1 MELLIL
7 LIVIAFLAGLI
18 LGPAGFFKAQQAGQK
33 IASLEHQVKRLSIDL
48 REVRSLYFKLRETVH
63 PKGFKP
69 ETSPG
74 AGSLA
79 AAEDVLPEQREE
91 QTTQE
96 ADEPVIE
103 EVIAEPASTLE
114 RISELKENQDQAE
127 PAVEGSAAH
136 IPDEAAAVP
145 EFVAAVEPSTATE
158 PVCEVQPLAEQK
170 PATVAA
176 TRRLTIEEV
185 LAGKVFV
192 WVGAVALVLTAAF
205 LLKLGFDSGV
215 ITEPV
220 RVIAAGIFGVVLWC
234 VGEWARSRVGLIAQ
248 ALCGAA
254 VAVLYATVLAGH
266 NLYGLFGANGEM
278 IAFSMMGLITGVAIT
293 LSLRH
298 GPAVA
303 ILGMLGGFML
313 PPMLAQGFGGPSA
326 GMVLYLLAIE
336 IGVLAVTGKRG
347 WFGISA
353 MTLVFSVA
361 WSLGYTLIGDHPA
374 ERTLTAFL
382 VIGTAAAYIFQ
393 AARIHRDPE
402 TSKGLRQRVLGLSIA
417 ATCSAIGISALL
429 AIQGEYAPRDLGM
442 LWVVAAGTLILARL
456 DARQIAMPFVAMAL
470 SLLVLFTRAAVSLPD
485 PPTDTAITIG
495 ACFGGLF
502 LIGGYVFMCTSPHRR
517 LFAVMTAIAGPCFYG
532 LVVFAGS
539 EAFGVRDAWWPYTLS
554 LAGLYALGSVPM
566 LLKRKA
572 EHDWPIALFA
582 ALSFVLVCVTLMQVL
597 DHPRLA
603 VSLALAAAVGALVDL
618 KLYIRPL
625 RVAAC
630 GAAVVSA
637 VLLVVPGPFDIEIG
651 KTVIFNNLLP
661 MYLLPA
667 IAFGVIAWCA
677 AKAGSSGTARRMI
690 NLCCATIAALLF
702 VLTRHAFHPYDF
714 MHEGFVLFE
723 WATVGCVLLLAS
735 MVGLVAAKQFKLEAV
750 RNSAVVTAGL
760 GAVIAVIGGFGPSN
774 PLFDPGVYGSPW
786 LVLQM
791 FGLYIAP
798 AVLMWLWSRHAS
810 TTSDSTLKPA
820 MQMGSITLIAVFVA
834 LQVRNAFHPGDL
846 NAVLVTPYECATYG
860 LAWVALGCALHFF
873 SARSGLPQVT
883 GQSGRTVFGM
893 GLAVLLLGNVL
904 ILNPLWHRASV
915 GVIPAFNGLWYLFGP
930 TILILVLLA
939 RHARRHDRPQQAKL
953 AGFTAIALA
962 FMLLS
967 MFVRHGFSGDGLVL
981 LAGSLSS
988 AERYAYSLVW
998 VLFGGVL
1005 LVTGVLT
1012 RLDTLRY
1019 GSLAVLLLAVGK
1031 VFLIDTANLD
1041 NLYRVFSFFGLGV
1054 TLVGLGYL
1062 YQRLVFR
1069 RPRHTNGLQAS

>member
-18 LGPAGFFKAQQAGQK
+18 LGPVGFFKAQHAGQK
-33 IASLEHQVKRLSIDL
+33 IASLESQVERLSIDL

-74 AGSLA
+74 IGSLTA
-79 AAEDVLPEQREE
+79 VEDVLPERQEE
-91 QTTQE
+91 HKTRE
-96 ADEPVIE
+96 ADEPAIE
-103 EVIAEPASTLE
+103 EVVAEPTSTLE
-114 RISELKENQDQAE
+114 RLRELKENQDQAE
-127 PAVEGSAAH
+127 PAVEESAAR
-136 IPDEAAAVP
+136 IPDEAEALP
-145 EFVAAVEPSTATE
+145 ELVAAVEPSTAIE
-158 PVCEVQPLAEQK
+158 PVCDIQPPAEQK
-170 PATVAA
+170 PATAA
-176 TRRLTIEEV
+176 PTRRLTVEEI

-192 WVGAVALVLTAAF
+192 WIGAIALVLTAAF
-205 LLKLGFDSGV
+205 LLKIGFEENI

-266 NLYGLFGANGEM
+266 SLYGLFGANGEL
-278 IAFSMMGLITGVAIT
+278 IAFSMMAVVTGVAIT

-313 PPMLAQGFGGPSA
+313 PPLLVQDYGPST
-326 GMVLYLLAIE
+326 GMILYLLAIE

-347 WFGISA
+347 WFGLSA
-353 MTLVFSVA
+353 MTLVFTVA
-361 WSLGYTLIGDHPA
+361 WSLGYTLIGDNPT

-382 VIGTAAAYIFQ
+382 VLGTAAAYLFHC
-393 AARIHRDPE
+393 ARIHHDPE

-417 ATCSAIGISALL
+417 ATCSAIGIIALL
-429 AIQGEYAPRDLGM
+429 AIQGEYTPRDLGM
-442 LWVVAAGTLILARL
+442 LWLVAAGTLVLARL
-456 DARQIAMPFVAMAL
+456 DARQHAMPFVAMAL
-470 SLLVLFTRAAVSLPD
+470 SLLVLFTNAAKSLPA
-485 PPTDTAITIG
+485 PPTDTTITMA

-502 LIGGYVFMCTSPHRR
+502 LIGGYVFMWNSPHRR

-532 LVVFAGS
+532 VVVFAGS
-539 EAFGVRDAWWPYTLS
+539 EAFGVRDTWWPYTLS
-554 LAGLYALGSVPM
+554 LAGLYALATAPM

-572 EHDWPIALFA
+572 DYDWPIALFA
-582 ALSFVLVCVTLMQVL
+582 VLSFVLVCATMMQAF

-603 VSLALAAAVGALVDL
+603 VSLALVAAVGALVDL

-630 GAAVVSA
+630 SAAVASA
-637 VLLVVPGPFDIEIG
+637 VLLVVPGPFDTEIG

-677 AKAGSSGTARRMI
+677 AKAGSSDTARRMT
-690 NLCCATIAALLF
+690 NLCCAAIAALLF
-702 VLTRHAFHPYDF
+702 VLTRHAFHPGDF
-714 MHEGFVLFE
+714 MHEGFALFE
-723 WATVGCVLLLAS
+723 WATVGCVLMLTS
-735 MVGLVAAKQFKLEAV
+735 MAGLVAAKQFKLEAV

-760 GAVIAVIGGFGPSN
+760 GAVIAIVGGFGPSN
-774 PLFDPGVYGSPW
+774 PLFDLDTHESPW

-791 FGLYIAP
+791 FGLYIVP

-810 TTSDSTLKPA
+810 ITSDSTLNSA
-820 MQMGSITLIAVFVA
+820 MRMGSITLIAVFVT

-883 GQSGRTVFGM
+883 GQSGRAVFGM

-930 TILILVLLA
+930 TILILTFLA
-939 RHARRHDRPQQAKL
+939 RHARRHGRPQQAKL

-967 MFVRHGFSGDGLVL
+967 MFVRHNFSGDGLVL
-981 LAGSLSS
+981 LTGSLSS

-1005 LVTGVLT
+1005 LVAGVFS

-1069 RPRHTNGLQAS
+1069 RPRHTNNLRGS